1 MEYKIREPE
10 IADIVKLMPLI
21 AAHADYEKAA
31 FDPDGKAERLATALF
46 VSKRL
51 HGLVVEQGGE
61 LIGYATYTYDYS
73 TWDAA
78 EFMYLDCLFLK
89 EEARGQKIG
98 EQIINLLKEIAT
110 RRDCINIQWQTPD
123 FNEPAIRFYKRNLAK
138 GLNKV
143 RFTLKVFQP

>member
-10 IADIVKLMPLI
+10 NTDIINLMPLI
-21 AAHADYEKAA
+21 AAHAEYEKAA
-31 FDPDGKAERLATALF
+31 FHPDGKAERLNTALF

-51 HGLVVEQGGE
+51 HGLVVEQDGE
-61 LIGYATYTYDYS
+61 LIGYATYTFDYS

-89 EEARGQKIG
+89 EEARGKKIG

-110 RRDCINIQWQTPD
+110 QRGCINIQWQTPD
-123 FNEPAIRFYKRNLAK
+123 FNEPAIRFYKRNHAK
-138 GLNKV
+138 GLDKI
-143 RFTLKVFQP
+143 RFTLNLT